1 LTVKRFTGW
10 ILALTGGVAAA
21 WGAVSV
27 MTGASATRLNV
38 TSDLSVDAMTTGLA
52 GLAVLTIGL
61 VWIRD

>member
-1 LTVKRFTGW
+1 MKRFTGW
-10 ILALTGGVAAA
+10 ILAVTGGVAAA

-27 MTGASATRLNV
+27 MTGASQARLNLA
-38 TSDLSVDAMTTGLA
+38 SNLSVDAMTTGLA

>member
-1 LTVKRFTGW
+1 MKRFTGW
-10 ILALTGGVAAA
+10 IMAVAGGAAAA

-27 MTGASATRLNV
+27 MTGASAARLSV
-38 TSDLSVDAMTTGLA
+38 TSDLSVDAMTTGLT